1 VPGFDT
7 ATNFFL
13 VLTLAADAVVAVV
26 ALLAVAALL
35 SARGRAVWHSVA
47 RTVGPQGVLLAWI
60 VALVTT
66 AGSLYYS
73 EHLGFIPC
81 ELCWYQRIAM
91 YPLVAIL
98 GVGWLRRDR
107 SVWVTALPFVV
118 VGAPLSLY
126 HWLVERVPSFA
137 ESSSC
142 SLVAP
147 CSTPYFEKIGFVT
160 LAWMCMSSFLLIG
173 SLLALAATGT
183 GSGPERRGRDA
194 AEGDATPTVGRDM
207 EVAST

>member
-1 VPGFDT
+1 MPDFEV

-26 ALLAVAALL
+26 ALLGLFALV
-35 SARGRAVWHSVA
+35 SRRGREVWHSVA
-47 RTVGPQGVLLAWI
+47 GAVGPLGVLVAWI

-73 EHLGFIPC
+73 EHLGFVPC

-91 YPLVAIL
+91 YPLAVIL
-98 GVGWLRRDR
+98 GVGFLRRDR
-107 SVWVTALPFVV
+107 KVWITALPFVV

-147 CSTPYFEKIGFVT
+147 CSTPYFEKLGFVT

-173 SLLALAATGT
+173 SLLALAATWA
-183 GSGPERRGRDA
+183 RDA
-194 AEGDATPTVGRDM
+194 ARDDAAPTVERELEAM
-207 EVAST
+207 AT

>member
-1 VPGFDT
+1 MPGFEV

-13 VLTLAADAVVAVV
+13 VLTLVADALVVG
-26 ALLAVAALL
+26 AALL
-35 SARGRAVWHSVA
+35 GLACVVSQRARHLWVSIATAVG
-47 RTVGPQGVLLAWI
+47 TQGLLVAWI

-91 YPLVAIL
+91 YPLVVVL
-98 GVGWLRRDR
+98 GVGWFRRDR
-107 SVWVTALPFVV
+107 SVWITALPFVV
-118 VGAPLSLY
+118 MGAPLSLY
-126 HWLVERVPSFA
+126 HWLVERVPAFA

-147 CSTPYFEKIGFVT
+147 CSAPYFEKLGFIT

-173 SLLALAATGT
+173 VLLALVVSA
-183 GSGPERRGRDA
+183 RGRTPA
-194 AEGDATPTVGRDM
+194 PCRNEMPMAPTVAR
-207 EVAST
+207 